1 MIRRCQSGAHSG
13 RGGRSPAS
21 PVPGKHSP
29 IGIKAIRGGEAVI
42 SVSDDGPGV
51 MPDDLPRIFDAYYQS
66 EPGRQRGGNGLGLA
80 LARWVIEQHGG
91 TIGAANRLEGGC
103 CITIA
108 LLLEA
113 AA

>member
-1 MIRRCQSGAHSG
+1 
-13 RGGRSPAS
+13 
-21 PVPGKHSP
+21 
-29 IGIKAIRGGEAVI
+29 
-42 SVSDDGPGV
+42 

-66 EPGRQRGGNGLGLA
+66 EPGRQRGSNGLGLA

-91 TIGAANRLEGGC
+91 TISAANRLEGGC